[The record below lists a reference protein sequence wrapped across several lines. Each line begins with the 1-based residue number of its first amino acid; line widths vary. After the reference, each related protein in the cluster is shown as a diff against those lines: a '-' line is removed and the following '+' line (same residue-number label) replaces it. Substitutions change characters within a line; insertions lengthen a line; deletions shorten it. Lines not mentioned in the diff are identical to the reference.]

1 MQDGYFAILRD
12 ISFNVQCIKKL
23 VYYISILRTQVNE
36 RLHIKSYSNAYKI
49 LNSESLI
56 VC

>member
-36 RLHIKSYSNAYKI
+36 RLHIKSYSNAYTI